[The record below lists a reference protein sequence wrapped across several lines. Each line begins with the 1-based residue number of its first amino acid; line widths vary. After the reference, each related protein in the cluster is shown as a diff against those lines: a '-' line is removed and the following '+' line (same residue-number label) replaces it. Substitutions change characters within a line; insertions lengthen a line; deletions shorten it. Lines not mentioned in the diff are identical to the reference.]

1 MTLSTVYAELL
12 SDLGLEL
19 PAAVRQQRL
28 AKLLRTHFRCGAVA
42 LLALDASGDS
52 LRPEAVDGLTP
63 DALGRRFALMEHPR
77 LAAILRRA
85 GVTRFHHDSGLPD
98 PYDGLVI
105 ERPGEPLHV
114 HDCMGI
120 ALAVEGRPWGV
131 LTLDALDVGTFD
143 EPAQRQLAQLLP
155 LIEAVVRVGRLEGA
169 LRVASQSA
177 GVPVTGAPPVDEDRG
192 LLGDSPPMQQLLH
205 ELGIVADTELPVLLL
220 GETGVGK
227 ELFARR
233 LHALS
238 RRRAQPLVHIN
249 CAALPEALAESE
261 LFGHVRGAF
270 AGAVED
276 RAGRFEAADGGTL
289 LLEEVGALPL
299 AVQAQLL
306 RTLQGGTVRRQGAA
320 KARAVDVRVIATTNR
335 SLREQVQGG
344 AFRADLYHR
353 LSVYPITIPPLRE
366 RGRDVLLLAGRLLEV
381 NRARLGLRSLRL
393 SPEAKQALRRYAWPG
408 NVRELEQVIGRA
420 ALKAVSRGATRTEI
434 VTLGAE
440 LLDLDAAPA
449 AAPAPS
455 AGHLAA
461 DAAAEGAGTLRERV
475 EACQRAAIEQAL
487 AAHRGRWAGA
497 ARELGLDPS
506 NLHKLAQRLGC
517 APARQ
522 R

>member
-1 MTLSTVYAELL
+1 MTILTVYSELL
-12 SDLGLEL
+12 ADLALEL

-28 AKLLRTHFRCGAVA
+28 TELLRTHFRCGAVA
-42 LLALDASGDS
+42 LLALDGGGET
-52 LRPEAVDGLTP
+52 LRPEAADGLTP
-63 DALGRRFALMEHPR
+63 DALGRRFALIEHPR
-77 LAAILRRA
+77 LAAILRR
-85 GVTRFHHDSGLPD
+85 GDVTRFHHDSGLPD

-105 ERPGEPLHV
+105 ERPGEPLRV
-114 HDCMGI
+114 HDCMGT
-120 ALAVEGRPWGV
+120 ALAVDGRPWGV

-143 EPAQRQLAQLLP
+143 VEAQRRLAQLQP
-155 LIEAVVRVGRLEGA
+155 LIEAVVRVGQLEDA
-169 LRVASQSA
+169 LRSASQTA
-177 GVPVTGAPPVDEDRG
+177 GLPTTGGVAVGEDRG

-227 ELFARR
+227 ELFAHR

-249 CAALPEALAESE
+249 CAALPETLAESE

-289 LLEEVGALPL
+289 LLEEVGELPL

-306 RTLQGGTVRRQGAA
+306 RTLQGGTVQRQGAA
-320 KARAVDVRVIATTNR
+320 APRAVDVRVIATTNR

-420 ALKAVSRGATRTEI
+420 ALKALSRGATRTEI

-440 LLDLDAAPA
+440 LLDLDDAPA
-449 AAPAPS
+449 ATPAGPVSAAS
-455 AGHLAA
+455 AGPLA
-461 DAAAEGAGTLRERV
+461 DAQGTLRERV
-475 EACQRAAIEQAL
+475 EACQRAAIRQAL
-487 AAHRGRWAGA
+487 ATHQGRWAGA
-497 ARELGLDPS
+497 ARDLGLDAS

-517 APARQ
+517 APDR

>member
-1 MTLSTVYAELL
+1 MTLSTIYTELL
-12 SDLGLEL
+12 SDLAIEL

-28 AKLLRTHFRCGAVA
+28 AELLRGHFRCGAVA
-42 LLALDASGDS
+42 LLALDAGGDS

-77 LAAILRRA
+77 LAAILRRT

-120 ALAVEGRPWGV
+120 VLAVEGRPWGV

-177 GVPVTGAPPVDEDRG
+177 GVPVTGGQPVDEDRG

-227 ELFARR
+227 ELFAHR

-261 LFGHVRGAF
+261 LFGHVRGA
-270 AGAVED
+270 
-276 RAGRFEAADGGTL
+276 
-289 LLEEVGALPL
+289 LP
-299 AVQAQLL
+299 
-306 RTLQGGTVRRQGAA
+306 VRC
-320 KARAVDVRVIATTNR
+320 KT
-335 SLREQVQGG
+335 
-344 AFRADLYHR
+344 
-353 LSVYPITIPPLRE
+353 
-366 RGRDVLLLAGRLLEV
+366 
-381 NRARLGLRSLRL
+381 
-393 SPEAKQALRRYAWPG
+393 
-408 NVRELEQVIGRA
+408 
-420 ALKAVSRGATRTEI
+420 
-434 VTLGAE
+434 
-440 LLDLDAAPA
+440 APA
-449 AAPAPS
+449 ASRRPTAAPCCW
-455 AGHLAA
+455 
-461 DAAAEGAGTLRERV
+461 R
-475 EACQRAAIEQAL
+475 
-487 AAHRGRWAGA
+487 RWASC
-497 ARELGLDPS
+497 RWPCRPS
-506 NLHKLAQRLGC
+506 CC
-517 APARQ
+517 APCKAAPCGARA
-522 R
+522 RPRRARSTCG